1 MSWRVTVAI
10 PFVLALLSMM
20 GPFSIDTPFPAF
32 RQMGHDLDVSQG
44 SLQLVVT
51 TYLGSYAL
59 VSMFHGP
66 LSDALGRRPV
76 IVGSIAV
83 YVAASIGCA
92 LSPNLALLLVCRCI
106 QGVSAGGATIVSRT
120 IIRDMYDGELAQRLM
135 SRVAVIFGL
144 APAIAPVAGGGLLQ
158 LGPWPLVF
166 WFMGVLGLGLIAA
179 VLVFLPESHPPEN
192 RVPLNA
198 REVLVGILEV
208 GRHATVQRLA
218 WTTALFFGAQFL
230 YIGGA
235 AIFVVDLLGQGELD
249 FWKLFVPM
257 IGSMMLGS
265 WICGRSAGRVSP
277 RRLVSVGYAIGVT
290 GGLIGIGFGLSPLDT
305 SLPWAVVGPSLVAL
319 GNGIAYPTVQLILL
333 DLFPR
338 RRGSVASFAAFSALV
353 FNAVSASV
361 LTPFVS
367 TSVFGMALTAL
378 VLVVLGQALWSWHC
392 AIEDRGLL
400 EVEAEPA
407 RAERGPGPEA

>member
-10 PFVLALLSMM
+10 PLVLALLSMM

-32 RQMGHDLDVSQG
+32 RQMGDDLDVSQG

-92 LSPNLALLLVCRCI
+92 LSPSLGLLLVCRCI

-135 SRVAVIFGL
+135 SRVSVIFGL
-144 APAIAPVAGGGLLQ
+144 APAIAPVVGGGLLQ
-158 LGPWPLVF
+158 LGSWPLVF
-166 WFMGVLGLGLIAA
+166 WFMALLGAGLIGA
-179 VLVFLPESHPPEN
+179 VLLFLPESHPAEN

-198 REVLVGILEV
+198 REVLTGILEV

-265 WICGRSAGRVSP
+265 WICGRAAGRVTP
-277 RRLVSVGYAIGVT
+277 RRLVSVGYAIGVV
-290 GGLIGIGFGLSPLDT
+290 GGLTGIGLGASPLDT
-305 SLPWAVVGPSLVAL
+305 TLPWAVVGPSLVAL
-319 GNGIAYPTVQLILL
+319 GNGIAYPTVQLVLL

-361 LTPFVS
+361 LTPLVS

-392 AIEDRGLL
+392 AIEDRGL
-400 EVEAEPA
+400 VEAEVEPA
-407 RAERGPGPEA
+407 R